1 MTSLLTYLY
10 LSFLPNEIAIFL
22 GGVRMEPY
30 RLFLIGYFIYALV
43 NGKNTLQHGF
53 ERYLVAALVWVAL
66 SNIVRRGGDGIEPS
80 VIYFLE
86 VWVGYLIGRNAI
98 TSIAVFKRY
107 IENYLL
113 LLLIVVPF
121 AIYESQTGHRILHVW
136 ASKLSGV
143 YAEHYL
149 GPDYF
154 RYGVHRSSTIFSH
167 PILYSVCASVLF
179 TYVIS
184 KAYGG
189 AKKAL
194 YSIAVVTS
202 LLTAMTSAGFL
213 MVFLAIILI
222 VIERLSKTIN
232 ILKPMILYGGAFM
245 LVVIELLSDRGA
257 VKFIMSSLALNP
269 QTAYMRYAQ
278 YEYSKDDIM
287 ANPLWGTGGEWTR
300 PLGIPGSIDNYWIVM
315 ALQFGLF
322 NLVMMV
328 LFWVGLARGLYV
340 IRNASSYFFYAYVSM
355 TALGIAALTVHFFD
369 RAQILA
375 YMLLGT
381 YSGLIVMYRRSSI
394 AARNQ
399 LTSGFTGS

>member
-1 MTSLLTYLY
+1 M
-10 LSFLPNEIAIFL
+10 
-22 GGVRMEPY
+22 
-30 RLFLIGYFIYALV
+30 FLIGYFVYALIK
-43 NGKNTLQHGF
+43 GKNTLDHGF
-53 ERYLVAALVWVAL
+53 ERYLIAALVWVAL
-66 SNIVRRGGDGIEPS
+66 SNIMRRGADGIEPTI
-80 VIYFLE
+80 IYFLE

-98 TSIAVFKRY
+98 ASISDFKRY
-107 IENYLL
+107 IKNYLL
-113 LLLIVVPF
+113 LLLLVVPF

-136 ASKLSGV
+136 ASKLTGV

-149 GPDYF
+149 GSQYY

-189 AKKAL
+189 VKKTL
-194 YSIAVVTS
+194 FMVAVVTA

-213 MVFLAIILI
+213 MVFLALILI
-222 VIERLSKTIN
+222 AIERLSKTIN
-232 ILKPMILYGGAFM
+232 VLKPMILYGGAFM

-328 LFWVGLARGLYV
+328 LFWVGLARGLYA
-340 IRNASSYFFYAYVSM
+340 IRNASSYYFYAYVSM

-375 YMLLGT
+375 YMLLGA
-381 YSGLIVMYRRSSI
+381 YSGLILLHRRNSFFN
-394 AARNQ
+394 RNP
-399 LTSGFTGS
+399 LASRFAGM